1 MQLPTD
7 FTEYTRRLMGD
18 ALYATLEKGLREE
31 PPVSI
36 RLNPFKGAAAR
47 LSVKNS
53 AGNVAWC
60 RDGVYLKA
68 RPDFTFDP
76 LLHAGLYY
84 VQEAASMFVDHVL
97 REVVKT
103 PVRMLDLC
111 AAPGGKT
118 GCAFAALPH
127 GSMLFSNEP
136 VRRRAS
142 ILNENVL
149 KFGVPDIV
157 VTNNYA
163 CDYSRSR
170 LQFDVVLADVPCSG
184 EGMFRKD
191 AGAIDDWSMK
201 KVEECARLQREIT
214 SDIWPCLKPGGL
226 LLYSTCTFNAHE
238 DEENAAWIARELGAD
253 FVEIPTE
260 KAWNITGSLIDS
272 NPVYRFIP
280 GKTRGEG
287 FFLAVLRKH
296 GETENASEEKRLK
309 MVRTIDE
316 KALKGLHVLSHGP
329 LPDTIKGKKN
339 VPDHSKAL
347 SVAADCSAYP
357 RISIDYPQAIA
368 YLRTEAIT
376 LPEGSPRGIVLIT
389 YHGYPLG
396 FAKNLGSRANNLYP
410 QAWKIKSSHLPKEPT
425 IVLE

>member
-1 MQLPTD
+1 MNLPKD
-7 FTEYTRRLMGD
+7 FIEYTRRLMGEE
-18 ALYATLEKGLREE
+18 LYAAFEKGMQEE
-31 PPVSI
+31 APVSI
-36 RLNPFKGAAAR
+36 RLNPFKLNTAQVC
-47 LSVKNS
+47 VKDKETD
-53 AGNVAWC
+53 VPWC
-60 RDGVYLKA
+60 RNAMYLKS
-68 RPDFTFDP
+68 RPNFTFDP
-76 LLHAGLYY
+76 MLHAGLYY

-97 REVVKT
+97 REVVKK

-111 AAPGGKT
+111 ASPGGKST
-118 GCAFAALPH
+118 CAYAALPA
-127 GSMLFSNEP
+127 GSLLFSNEP
-136 VRRRAS
+136 IRQRAN

-149 KFGVPDIV
+149 KFGVPDII

-163 CDYSRSR
+163 RDYQQSK
-170 LQFDVVLADVPCSG
+170 LQFDVILTDVPCSG

-201 KVEECARLQREIT
+201 KVEECARLQREIV

-329 LPDTIKGKKN
+329 LPDTIKGKKT

-389 YHGYPLG
+389 YRGYPLG

>member
-1 MQLPTD
+1 
-7 FTEYTRRLMGD
+7 
-18 ALYATLEKGLREE
+18 
-31 PPVSI
+31 
-36 RLNPFKGAAAR
+36 
-47 LSVKNS
+47 
-53 AGNVAWC
+53 
-60 RDGVYLKA
+60 
-68 RPDFTFDP
+68 
-76 LLHAGLYY
+76 
-84 VQEAASMFVDHVL
+84 
-97 REVVKT
+97 
-103 PVRMLDLC
+103 
-111 AAPGGKT
+111 
-118 GCAFAALPH
+118 
-127 GSMLFSNEP
+127 
-136 VRRRAS
+136 
-142 ILNENVL
+142 
-149 KFGVPDIV
+149 
-157 VTNNYA
+157 
-163 CDYSRSR
+163 
-170 LQFDVVLADVPCSG
+170 
-184 EGMFRKD
+184 MFRKD

-201 KVEECARLQREIT
+201 KVEECARLQREIV

-238 DEENAAWIARELGAD
+238 DEENAAWIAQELGAD

-260 KAWNITGSLIDS
+260 KVWNITGSLIDS

-287 FFLAVLRKH
+287 LFLAVLRKH
-296 GETENASEEKRLK
+296 GETENANEEKRLK
-309 MVRTIDE
+309 MVKTIDE